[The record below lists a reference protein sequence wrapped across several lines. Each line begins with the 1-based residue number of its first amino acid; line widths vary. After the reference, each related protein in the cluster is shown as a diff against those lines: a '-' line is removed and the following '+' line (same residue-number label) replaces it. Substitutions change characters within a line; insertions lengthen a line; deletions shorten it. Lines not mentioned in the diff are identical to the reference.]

1 MKRFYLTLCFLMSII
16 GSAWGQT
23 VIPETSESWSV
34 SDYRASND
42 AAPTV
47 GTQITGANGIV
58 TVQFGAEGSNDGS
71 GNATWGYGTDTNGTD
86 VVRLTGGTRSFF
98 VEDNTVKGCYV
109 SFTSVYSGTLTV
121 RLYNGHKDSN
131 IKYFWQTTETDSEG
145 NVSLSRSTDTGEI
158 PYGGIGEYSMQV
170 EAGKTYYF
178 NTNGTGNRGIAG
190 YSFTR
195 ALLIGTDAA
204 SATNQYI
211 YEYKGCKINAT
222 NKPGQL
228 IDSAHDGDYV
238 KFNVKPTETGW
249 YSFVSEIGTKNN
261 GRTVTV
267 SCSTGSETKN
277 IKNDVNYLSA
287 EKYMWIFELTAGEE
301 YTITITTNDS
311 DGSGTADEGYTVN
324 VYAMEI
330 KKTDALDATAVYI
343 GDFNY
348 NKSVRP
354 SARTYRGLDISFGG
368 NTKVSNSAY
377 NEVRVM
383 NDAGSMTVSLPEQTN
398 DSGEKRGIYKVVFKS
413 ELYDADMTTGDVT
426 GTWRTEG
433 NFKTWTSKYPVN
445 SVTFTRATGSEGSID
460 IILFDV
466 QIYGGPQLNKGAY
479 TPYMS
484 FEKGNITAS
493 KDAKLTNAL
502 TIKESE
508 NGDVMEGFRVIYES
522 SNTDVATVAEDGTV
536 TAKGVGTATITAR
549 FNGKRMDATA
559 ESGSANN
566 GYNAAEAT
574 YTITV
579 TAGTSLWDFTTWTD
593 SDKAILDGD
602 AWDEYGDSEPN
613 RYTNNNKLDNSEI
626 GFSMTGGLTF
636 STSGADQMSV
646 YYSADGDGSIRVH
659 NASTKITIPD
669 LFAGQVLKFTTQS
682 TGSEARGL
690 VPVEGTEGLEL
701 ISAADKGTGV
711 FVSMYR
717 VKTNGTYSFCSSH
730 NGLHIY
736 KIELQEV
743 KEDPNLSFAKNVLVA
758 DIATGDIYAYNN
770 DGVTVNTNDLF
781 DESGNLQNPNS
792 LKVTYQSSDET
803 VVTVDESGNVTFA
816 PTATAGKEVKIFA
829 IYEGD
834 ENYSLKSI
842 SYTLRLKVK
851 TSISYAET
859 TKSVPLNVGFV
870 EPQPT
875 IEPAGVN
882 IVEYTSSNTT
892 AATIMSNTGEV
903 TLLDAGE
910 TVITASIPDNE
921 YYMGASALYTLTV
934 AAAAHTGNFNYKIE
948 GVGTQYDKVSGEAS
962 RWSGH
967 KFEIDQTNNNT
978 EQSVISGINFTC
990 LPAVEITLGAYD
1002 GTSQWTISTGDRD
1015 TSGKLYAALKDAEGK
1030 KINVILPTDAEG
1042 NITSLLPTG
1051 GTYIA
1056 LEPVMSGV
1064 LAIEAEYFGDQNVVI
1079 VDKQTG
1085 EIVDSYHPGH
1095 NTNNYGNHEFSK
1107 ILEAGKT
1114 YYVYNIGNNKKG
1126 DEYQN
1131 WGFNFKSI
1139 SFSPVFVDKLTKVT
1153 PSTKVFA
1160 ITGDAMAKGTSVIP
1174 TIASERHDHDEITYT
1189 TTQEN
1194 VIYMNDNGVFTLGDG
1209 LIGINDA
1216 NTIEATLTATSTA
1229 VDETNKHTSVA
1240 TCVVQYTKSSLKFTP
1255 ASITVPVNQGTG
1267 IEIDEPKLSYTG
1279 SDVAYSSSDASNFSV
1294 DGTTGEVTLAK
1305 ESATGVTITA
1315 ALTGEGRMYYV
1326 TPATY
1331 QIIAAAQASPLKVIN
1346 KEVELVVGTAGYSL
1360 VGNNDIGIDENDT
1373 EKIFWINNDKK
1384 EYYEDAD
1391 ESNKGQRFFENRF
1404 TIKDANILS
1413 INKFLKVD
1421 AKSVGTTT
1429 VTVTTKP
1436 IKEGDNVLYEPTEL
1450 TITVHVVERTFNP
1463 EEATLRVWDFTK
1475 GMDTNALKTM
1485 AESYSNYWTYDAEKG
1500 VAKTNVVGQVK
1511 GEEYVCEMT
1520 DGFNETKKVFEEQGF
1535 GLADFVTTSAETEVA
1550 ANSLLL
1556 TTFNR
1561 SNMETHNGY
1570 VEKGENK
1577 EATTATDITL
1587 NALSTIGEVPGI
1599 TKIPGQDLVEDPDE
1613 IEYKNNY
1620 RGIELHG
1627 HASFIVVDGI
1637 KDGVTVSIVAD
1648 NVNATDIVEGN
1659 YMQLASNLKNQP
1671 LQGIFPN
1678 KFKDAKDPE
1687 NNKYYY
1693 NRLTN
1698 VFIYKPATD
1707 TEDNT
1712 VTKAGFE
1719 TTGIRINVT
1728 NLLMGYPAASGM
1740 LNEGDKTTTSRDG
1753 STVKRTEGYATFV
1766 SPYNIDMTGQKVLKA
1781 YICDYYGEG
1790 NKQVHMKQVRNIP
1803 ANTPVLLK
1811 GYARDMYVL
1820 YVSEG
1825 NKAVELGYG
1834 ENNDALLAANKL
1846 VGLTEA
1852 RDIQM
1857 TETEVSADGSQ
1868 TTYYNFGLSGN
1879 KWAKF
1884 SSTGTGVA
1892 GKAYLRLTEEEFADL
1907 MASSISTSSSSARAT
1922 FVFEDLPE
1930 DDTTGSTTGIEVIET
1945 QNSNNYDGGDYYYG
1959 INGLRIGKDKPTAK
1973 GLYIYKGKK
1982 IIIK

>member
-1 MKRFYLTLCFLMSII
+1 MVKMKRFYLMLCFLMSII
-16 GSAWGQT
+16 GSAWGQET
-23 VIPETSESWSV
+23 VTKTFTLDVSEMGKDAVGEILTNGYSNEYISMSFLNCQEYENSIKIYGWSNNEPLQFLTVTPKGNNVTITKVVLKGALDKDGKDQGKTIKVGDISLTVGKDEDNYSRTYEPEEGVNDRVVFVKEGGVSYMHSIEVTYTKTLTPTDNTIDVVDLNYVYNTNANRGFDRLGIQGFDITFAGGDGVKCYTDNGNQIFIRNKKKDAESTG
-34 SDYRASND
+34 DQGQMTIALHD
-42 AAPTV
+42 AAGENNGKYISSIEFTAS
-47 GTQITGANGIV
+47 TFLENGI
-58 TVQFGAEGSNDGS
+58 G
-71 GNATWGYGTDTNGTD
+71 
-86 VVRLTGGTRSFF
+86 
-98 VEDNTVKGCYV
+98 V
-109 SFTSVYSGTLTV
+109 SSGT
-121 RLYNGHKDSN
+121 
-131 IKYFWQTTETDSEG
+131 
-145 NVSLSRSTDTGEI
+145 
-158 PYGGIGEYSMQV
+158 
-170 EAGKTYYF
+170 
-178 NTNGTGNRGIAG
+178 
-190 YSFTR
+190 
-195 ALLIGTDAA
+195 
-204 SATNQYI
+204 
-211 YEYKGCKINAT
+211 
-222 NKPGQL
+222 
-228 IDSAHDGDYV
+228 ID
-238 KFNVKPTETGW
+238 
-249 YSFVSEIGTKNN
+249 
-261 GRTVTV
+261 
-267 SCSTGSETKN
+267 
-277 IKNDVNYLSA
+277 
-287 EKYMWIFELTAGEE
+287 
-301 YTITITTNDS
+301 
-311 DGSGTADEGYTVN
+311 
-324 VYAMEI
+324 
-330 KKTDALDATAVYI
+330 
-343 GDFNY
+343 Y
-348 NKSVRP
+348 NK
-354 SARTYRGLDISFGG
+354 
-368 NTKVSNSAY
+368 KVWTA
-377 NEVRVM
+377 NENV
-383 NDAGSMTVSLPEQTN
+383 Q
-398 DSGEKRGIYKVVFKS
+398 
-413 ELYDADMTTGDVT
+413 
-426 GTWRTEG
+426 
-433 NFKTWTSKYPVN
+433 
-445 SVTFTRATGSEGSID
+445 SVTFTAAAPNSTAIDFSGLTITTTDALVGSNWENTAENSNGLTPVINIESDDVIIAGTNNAVTKTITMSSMKDGNTIQEQLTCFELKYTISKDDID
-460 IILFDV
+460 ITEEF
-466 QIYGGPQLNKGAY
+466 
-479 TPYMS
+479 
-484 FEKGNITAS
+484 
-493 KDAKLTNAL
+493 
-502 TIKESE
+502 
-508 NGDVMEGFRVIYES
+508 
-522 SNTDVATVAEDGTV
+522 TVAVDV
-536 TAKGVGTATITAR
+536 KQ
-549 FNGKRMDATA
+549 NK
-559 ESGSANN
+559 
-566 GYNAAEAT
+566 
-574 YTITV
+574 TITV
-579 TAGTSLWDFTTWTD
+579 TFTPKNTWVKGEYVVTASYDGKRKNTNGQTLNSIYQVAESKSSIKVNAATALWDFTTWTD
-593 SDKAILDGD
+593 SDKVVLDGD
-602 AWDEYGDSEPN
+602 AWDKYGDSEPN

-659 NASTKITIPD
+659 NASTKITIPE
-669 LFAGQVLKFTTQS
+669 LYEGQVLKFTTQS

-717 VKTNGTYSFCSSH
+717 VKANGTYSFCSSH

-743 KEDPNLSFAKNVLVA
+743 KEDPNLSFANNVLVA
-758 DIATGDIYAYNN
+758 DIATGNIYAYNT

-816 PTATAGKEVKIFA
+816 PTATAGKEIKIFA

-834 ENYSLKSI
+834 ETYSLKSI

-851 TSISYAET
+851 TSICYAET

-892 AATIMSNTGEV
+892 AATIMSKTGEV
-903 TLLDAGE
+903 TLLAAGE

-921 YYMGASALYTLTV
+921 YYMGASASYTLTV
-934 AAAAHTGNFNYKIE
+934 AAAAHTSNFNYKIE
-948 GVGTQYDKVSGEAS
+948 GIGTQYDKVSGETS

-967 KFEIDQTNNNT
+967 KFEIDQTNSNT

-1002 GTSQWTISTGDRD
+1002 STSQWTISTGDRD
-1015 TSGKLYAALKDAEGK
+1015 TSGKLYAALKDANGN
-1030 KINVILPTDAEG
+1030 KINVELPKDGEG

-1056 LEPVMSGV
+1056 LEPVMSGI

-1085 EIVDSYHPGH
+1085 EIVDSYHPEH

-1153 PSTKVFA
+1153 PSTNVFA

-1189 TTQEN
+1189 TTQDN
-1194 VIYMNDNGVFTLGDG
+1194 VIYMNENGVFTLGEG
-1209 LIGINDA
+1209 LIDKNNA
-1216 NTIEATLTATSTA
+1216 NTIEATLTAISTA

-1305 ESATGVTITA
+1305 ENATGVTITA
-1315 ALTGEGRMYYV
+1315 ELTGEGRMYYV

-1360 VGNNDIGIDENDT
+1360 VGNNDIGIDEKGK
-1373 EKIFWINNDKK
+1373 EKIFWYNNDKK

-1391 ESNKGQRFFENRF
+1391 ESNKGQRFFSKY
-1404 TIKDANILS
+1404 IVKDQNVLS
-1413 INKFLKVD
+1413 INKFLRID
-1421 AKSVGTTT
+1421 TKSVGTTT
-1429 VTVTTKP
+1429 VTVTAKE
-1436 IKEGDNVLYEPTEL
+1436 IKDGDNVLYEPTEL
-1450 TITVHVVERTFNP
+1450 TITIHVVERTFNP

-1475 GMDTNALKTM
+1475 GMDTNALQTM
-1485 AESYSNYWTYDAEKG
+1485 AESYPTYWTYDAEKG
-1500 VAKTNVVGQVK
+1500 VAKTNVVEQVK

-1535 GLADFVTTSAETEVA
+1535 GLSNLVTTSAETDDA

-1570 VEKGENK
+1570 VAKGENK

-1648 NVNATDIVEGN
+1648 NVNANEINEGN

-1678 KFKDAKDPE
+1678 KFEDAKDPG
-1687 NNKYYY
+1687 NTKYYY

-1707 TEDNT
+1707 TEGNT

-1719 TTGIRINVT
+1719 TTGDGINVT

-1740 LNEGDKTTTSRDG
+1740 LNEGDKSTTSRNG

-1781 YICDYYGEG
+1781 YICDYYGDS
-1790 NKQVHMKQVRNIP
+1790 NNQVHMKQVRHIP

-1825 NKAVELGYG
+1825 NKPVSIGYG
-1834 ENNDALLAANKL
+1834 ENDDELLAKNKL
-1846 VGLTEA
+1846 VGLAES
-1852 RDIQM
+1852 REIPL
-1857 TETEVSADGSQ
+1857 TETEVSAYGSQ
-1868 TTYYNFGLSGN
+1868 TIYYNFGLSGN

-1884 SSTGTGVA
+1884 ASAGNGVA
-1892 GKAYLRLTEEEFADL
+1892 GKAYLRLTADEYADL
-1907 MASSISTSSSSARAT
+1907 LSSSISVSSTAARTT
-1922 FVFEDLPE
+1922 FMFEDLPVE
-1930 DDTTGSTTGIEVIET
+1930 ENENVSTGIVQVGI
-1945 QNSNNYDGGDYYYG
+1945 QKDVVGDSYYYS
-1959 INGLRIGKDKPTAK
+1959 INGIRIGKDKPASK
-1973 GLYIYKGKK
+1973 GIYIYNGKK
-1982 IIIK
+1982 IVIN